1 MAGFLDIALKI
12 SLVIFMAGS
21 LLQMGLGLK
30 VQDALSGL
38 RDLRFLGFGV
48 LFGFVISPMLAMV
61 LTRIIPLEGPY
72 AIGLLL
78 LGLTPCAPFLP
89 AMLTRAGGDM
99 VYAPAMMLLA
109 AVGTV
114 ILLPVAVPF
123 VVPGLM
129 VSPWTIAKPLIAVVL
144 LPLIA
149 GMALFYARPD
159 TASALRDPVKRAT
172 AVATILMM
180 CLCIVIYGKGFVG
193 AVGSYAIGAQILF
206 FSGVTVAAYTLSLGV
221 SQPRRSVLGLGM
233 CTRNV
238 GAALAPLFSVASID
252 ERAVVMVVLGV
263 PMQIIFALM
272 AAAWFAR
279 QAGSA

>member
-1 MAGFLDIALKI
+1 MAAFLDIALKI

-30 VQDALSGL
+30 LQDALSGL
-38 RDLRFLGFGV
+38 RDLRFLVFGM
-48 LFGFVISPMLAMV
+48 LFGFVVSPMLAMGIT
-61 LTRIIPLEGPY
+61 LIIPLEEPY

-99 VYAPAMMLLA
+99 IYAPAMMLLA
-109 AVGTV
+109 ALGTV
-114 ILLPVAVPF
+114 ILLPLAVPF
-123 VVPGLM
+123 VLPGLM

-144 LPLIA
+144 LPLIV
-149 GMALFYARPD
+149 GMALFRARPD
-159 TASALRDPVKRAT
+159 IAVVLGVPVKRAT
-172 AVATILMM
+172 GIATILMM
-180 CLCIVIYGKGFVG
+180 VLCIVIYGKGFIG
-193 AVGSYAIGAQILF
+193 AVGSYAIGAQVLF
-206 FSGVTVAAYTLSLGV
+206 FTGVTVTAYMLSYGV

-252 ERAVVMVVLGV
+252 ERAIVMVVLAV
-263 PMQIIFALM
+263 PLQIIFALL
-272 AAAWFAR
+272 AAAWFSRDASD
-279 QAGSA
+279 A